1 MPKPRSRII
10 NLFQTLKNKIWF
22 PSRQQP
28 PASHVHVV
36 ELHSSHAI
44 SQRTENLREKYFELV
59 MEMESDLES
68 ENPPSRDIRRFS
80 QVFMCDELVL

>member
-36 ELHSSHAI
+36 AI

-68 ENPPSRDIRRFS
+68 ENAPSRDIRRFS
-80 QVFMCDELVL
+80 QVFMCDESVL